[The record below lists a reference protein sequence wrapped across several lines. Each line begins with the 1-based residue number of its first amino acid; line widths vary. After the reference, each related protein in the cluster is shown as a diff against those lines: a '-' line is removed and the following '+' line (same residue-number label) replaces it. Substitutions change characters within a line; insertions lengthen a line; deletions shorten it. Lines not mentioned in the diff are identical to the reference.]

1 MRETHECIGVPMS
14 RSHVP
19 IRTKIFRVLS
29 VLAVQ
34 IQNTIRNTVFQQI
47 DIDERHLYFTEA
59 RMEPEKIATEIR
71 KLSLPQKLILAQDIW
86 DSIALERG
94 NLPMP
99 EWQKS
104 ELERRYSQ
112 YKQGKLKLHEWREV
126 HEELRGAY

>member
-1 MRETHECIGVPMS
+1 MEP
-14 RSHVP
+14 
-19 IRTKIFRVLS
+19 TKI
-29 VLAVQ
+29 A
-34 IQNTIRNTVFQQI
+34 I
-47 DIDERHLYFTEA
+47 
-59 RMEPEKIATEIR
+59 EIR

-104 ELERRYSQ
+104 ELESRYSQ
-112 YKQGKLKLHEWREV
+112 YKQGKMELHEWREV

>member
-1 MRETHECIGVPMS
+1 
-14 RSHVP
+14 
-19 IRTKIFRVLS
+19 
-29 VLAVQ
+29 
-34 IQNTIRNTVFQQI
+34 
-47 DIDERHLYFTEA
+47 
-59 RMEPEKIATEIR
+59 MEPEKIASEIR

-126 HEELRGAY
+126 HEELRGA